1 MFKSKIAA
9 VSTALSLAC
18 GFAFAED
25 AEIAFSNK
33 LSSNIVDITKEGD
46 ADSKTDFSGI
56 KNKSVFEF
64 ASEKL
69 DAMIELVF
77 WSKKGTNPDDEDK
90 EFFAIGAKDNESN
103 DYGFDFGDT
112 FIEVRPFDFLG
123 FELHEKMWTSGSYF
137 PIWDDNVSTGNI
149 GSDLGAVVLPLEGLK
164 IAAGLDFASVF
175 GHSDAKPV
183 VNFGT
188 EYTNDIFALGAAV
201 RNVADNTFNEANEKD
216 GISYGLYGSFLK
228 VEGLVLN
235 AGFGYNTSIDPDVV
249 KVGGSEVKGNL
260 LTSSG
265 TYEREAFH
273 AAYEFAT
280 NFVSSKEKIYD
291 FYIAA
296 TAGYNVLEPLSL
308 DLTFATALDAESDS
322 EKKVDNRF
330 QLQPHVVYTL
340 GNHEFKAGVNFFF
353 GEEFSRINIPVYYK
367 YSF

>member
-77 WSKKGTNPDDEDK
+77 WSTKRAGTDEK
-90 EFFAIGAKDNESN
+90 EVFALGHQEDGAAGYE
-103 DYGFDFGDT
+103 FGDT
-112 FIEVRPFDFLG
+112 FLEVRPFDFLG
-123 FELHEKMWTSGSYF
+123 FEFHEKMWLSGSYF
-137 PIWDDNVSTGNI
+137 PMWDDNVTAGNM
-149 GSDLGAVVLPLEGLK
+149 GSDFGAVIRPLEGLK
-164 IAAGLDFASVF
+164 IGAGLDFLSVF
-175 GHSDAKPV
+175 NDSKYKPV
-183 VNFGT
+183 VNFGG
-188 EYTNDIFALGAAV
+188 EYTNDAFALGAAV
-201 RNVADNTFNEANEKD
+201 RNVADNEASDYNSAD
-216 GISYGLYGSFLK
+216 GISFGVYGSLLK

-235 AGFGYNTSIDPDVV
+235 AGFGYNSSVEPNVT
-249 KVGGSEVKGNL
+249 KVGDSSVAGNL
-260 LTSSG
+260 ATLTG
-265 TYEREAFH
+265 TYEKDAFH
-273 AAYEFAT
+273 TALEFAT
-280 NFVSSKEKIYD
+280 NFGNSKEKKYD

-296 TAGYNVLEPLSL
+296 TAGYNVIEPLSV
-308 DLTFATALDAESDS
+308 DCAVAAALDTESES

-330 QLQPHVVYTL
+330 QVHPSVTYTI
-340 GNHEFKAGVNFFF
+340 GNHELKAGVSVYF
-353 GEEFSRINIPVYYK
+353 GEEFSRVNFPVYWK